1 MGVEVFSGS
10 AWKVAADL
18 TPAGAIVAFGGS
30 AAPVGWL
37 MCDGAAVSR
46 TTYDALFSAIGTAF
60 GIGDGSTTFN
70 LPNFKGV
77 SPTGIGAQDINGRTK
92 TGPSL
97 GEVREDKLQGH
108 AHILRGGPGAVSDWF
123 GGSGLGGGVGIGPET
138 EGYETGIPIS
148 DGTNGDPQTGAYT
161 HGPELGVNFIIKF

>member
-37 MCDGAAVSR
+37 LCDGAAVSR

-60 GIGDGSTTFN
+60 GTGDGSTTFN

-77 SPTGIGAQDINGRTK
+77 SPTGVGSQDINGRTK
-92 TGPSL
+92 TGPAL
-97 GEVREDKLQGH
+97 GEVREDQMQGH
-108 AHILRGGPGAVSDWF
+108 YHGPLSPAADF
-123 GGSGLGGGVGIGPET
+123 RQGGSPSESAFS
-138 EGYETGIPIS
+138 TGSSGRIESNTGEPVT
-148 DGTNGDPQTGAYT
+148 DGTNGTPRTWAYT